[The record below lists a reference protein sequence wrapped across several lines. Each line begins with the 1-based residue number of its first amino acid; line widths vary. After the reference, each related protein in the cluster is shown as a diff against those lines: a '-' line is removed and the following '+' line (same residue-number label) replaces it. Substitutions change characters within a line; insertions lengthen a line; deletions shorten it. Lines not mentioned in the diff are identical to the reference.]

1 MRWSDAESVTSSS
14 PWAARSPTRPA
25 SCSARAPCA
34 NRISPGSDPASTPA
48 YLRSQWPAAD
58 ADLVVEVV
66 SRESERRD
74 RQIKPEEYAAAGIP
88 EFWLVERHPVTES
101 DAVINMYRLS
111 RDGRYALDRTIEL
124 SALLKE
130 NQG

>member
-1 MRWSDAESVTSSS
+1 
-14 PWAARSPTRPA
+14 
-25 SCSARAPCA
+25 
-34 NRISPGSDPASTPA
+34 
-48 YLRSQWPAAD
+48 
-58 ADLVVEVV
+58 
-66 SRESERRD
+66 
-74 RQIKPEEYAAAGIP
+74 
-88 EFWLVERHPVTES
+88 VTES